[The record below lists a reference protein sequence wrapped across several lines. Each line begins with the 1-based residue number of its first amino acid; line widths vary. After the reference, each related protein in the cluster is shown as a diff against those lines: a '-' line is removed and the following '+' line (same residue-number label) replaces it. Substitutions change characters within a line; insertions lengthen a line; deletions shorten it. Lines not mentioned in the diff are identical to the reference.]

1 MAFTIMIPAQI
12 DLGYKEMASNAM
24 CHATKLLAEKY
35 GFDEKEALLFLNIN
49 DIKLPHK
56 KHVGVIDTE
65 KETKKAKK
73 AARKEANKDKPKR
86 KPTGYQLFLKDQR
99 PAAVSRVEAKL
110 AEDEKL
116 QSKNVIRELGAM
128 WKALEQSDRDVW
140 IASAKEEKSDDLEE
154 KSESESDSE

>member
-1 MAFTIMIPAQI
+1 MAFTIVIPAQI

-35 GFDEKEALLFLNIN
+35 GFDAEEALLFLNIN

-56 KHVGVIDTE
+56 KRVGVIDTE

-128 WKALEQSDRDVW
+128 WNALEQSDRDVW
-140 IASAKEEKSDDLEE
+140 KASAKEEKSDDQEE